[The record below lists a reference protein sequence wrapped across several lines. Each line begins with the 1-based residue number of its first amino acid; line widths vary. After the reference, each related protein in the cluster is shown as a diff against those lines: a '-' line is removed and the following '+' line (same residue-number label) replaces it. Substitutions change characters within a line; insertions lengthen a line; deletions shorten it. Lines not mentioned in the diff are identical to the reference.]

1 MTALA
6 WLTGSDVSHTCEKAL
21 DERGNCLLD
30 QGSKATTAAR
40 QLVRPCLY
48 CHWAVSGTPASA
60 APSPPN
66 QDQLWAGEAGD
77 SGDGEVSGEKP
88 AKLPSPHRGQGW

>member
-30 QGSKATTAAR
+30 QGSKATDSSPITCQALSLLPLGCFGNASLR
-40 QLVRPCLY
+40 CSKSTEPRPTL
-48 CHWAVSGTPASA
+48 GR
-60 APSPPN
+60 
-66 QDQLWAGEAGD
+66 
-77 SGDGEVSGEKP
+77 
-88 AKLPSPHRGQGW
+88 RGR